1 MEGIIVILI
10 VIWIL
15 RLITGSGKKA
25 AKRREDQKQEYYGES
40 YRMFYGKDPDHRL
53 SAWEMAEL
61 DELEDEEYE
70 ED

>member
-10 VIWIL
+10 VIGIL
-15 RLITGSGKKA
+15 KLIFGSGKEKA
-25 AKRREDQKQEYYGES
+25 ERREGSRQRYYRAL
-40 YRMFYGKDPDHRL
+40 YRDYYGKDPDHKL

-70 ED
+70 DE